1 MRKQVPFALGLSILL
16 AATATPAF
24 AGTIRVDATV
34 DSPDANP
41 GDGTCLAKAGGCTL
55 RAAIQEASAADD
67 ASTIQLPGGNYP
79 LHAPD
84 EGEYAAGGVLFLAG
98 EITVSGE
105 DSDLV
110 VIDGGGK
117 ARILEIS
124 KGATVSIS
132 GVTLR
137 NAFGEGE
144 TGAAITNRGTL
155 TLDGAVLRDN
165 RAKTDPLVPAGRGA
179 ALLNLGTATVRDATF
194 EGNRSDGRGGAVY
207 TAEGAALDVLGTSF
221 TANTSLTDSGGALA
235 SAGTTRL
242 TLVSFV
248 KNKAENGGAIDV
260 VGGTLSLKDVSCVDN
275 TSDVGGG
282 AIRSA
287 GELLAVNVTLS
298 GNVAGVSGGGIWTT
312 GTGHSTLNN
321 VTIANNRAGTADGRK
336 GSGGGIASDPGATTT
351 IGNSIIA
358 ANASGTGK
366 GPDCAGRLDSRGY
379 DLLQDPAG
387 CALVGDKTGNV
398 IGQEARLAALDAA
411 SSPTAVVP
419 LDAGSPAIDAGNPAR
434 PTGDDGSCAPVDQRG
449 VTRPQAAAGPEA
461 RCDIGAFEV
470 KPAS

>member
-1 MRKQVPFALGLSILL
+1 MTRKQVPYALGLSMLL
-16 AATATPAF
+16 AATPAF
-24 AGTIRVDATV
+24 AGSIQVDATV

-41 GDGTCLAKAGGCTL
+41 GDGTCLSKAGGCTL
-55 RAAIQEASAADD
+55 RAAVQEASAGDL
-67 ASTIQLPGGNYP
+67 ASTIQVPGGTYA

-98 EITVSGE
+98 EVTVSGE

-117 ARILEIS
+117 ARIFEIS
-124 KGATVSIS
+124 QGATVSIS

-144 TGAAITNRGTL
+144 TGAAVLNRGTL

-165 RAKTDPLVPAGRGA
+165 RAKTDPLVPVGRGA

-194 EGNRSDGRGGAVY
+194 EGNTADGRGGAVY
-207 TAEGAALDVLGTSF
+207 SAEGAKLDVLGTSF
-221 TANTSLTDSGGALA
+221 TSNTSLTDSGGALA

-242 TLVSFV
+242 TLVSFA

-260 VGGTLSLKDVSCVDN
+260 ISGTMSLKDVSCVDN

-287 GELLAVNVTLS
+287 GELVAVNLTLS
-298 GNVAGVSGGGIWTT
+298 GNVAGVSGGGLWAT

-321 VTIANNRAGTADGRK
+321 VTIANNRAAAADGRK

-351 IGNSIIA
+351 IANSIIA
-358 ANASGTGK
+358 ANASASGK
-366 GPDCAGRLDSRGY
+366 GPDCAGRLDSGGY

-387 CALVGDKTGNV
+387 CALAGVKTGNV
-398 IGQEARLAALDAA
+398 IGQVARLAAVDAA
-411 SSPTAVVP
+411 SGPTAVVP
-419 LDAGSPAIDAGNPAR
+419 LDEGSPAIDAGSPLR

-449 VTRPQAAAGPEA
+449 VTRPQAAAGPEP

-470 KPAS
+470 APAS